1 MTFAMAAW
9 HEVQADAVCRS
20 PARFPADMMSFYLL
34 REHML
39 VMSTQCC
46 IVVQEKKA
54 STLFVVV
61 LVSGLVKWLME
72 PGRMLPFVDVR
83 ACDSLSKEVAREL
96 GVFALEV

>member
-1 MTFAMAAW
+1 MTLAMAAW

-46 IVVQEKKA
+46 IVVQEKA

-83 ACDSLSKEVAREL
+83 ACDSLPKEVAREL